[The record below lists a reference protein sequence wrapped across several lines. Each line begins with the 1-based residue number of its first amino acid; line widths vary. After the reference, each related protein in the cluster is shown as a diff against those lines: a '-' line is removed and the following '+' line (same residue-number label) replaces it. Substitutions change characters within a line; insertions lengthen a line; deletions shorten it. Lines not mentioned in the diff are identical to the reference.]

1 MFFCQESSDPS
12 PDNWDRW
19 DDLCAWRLHGK
30 GGPNANQLGKKN
42 MSCPQIPE
50 RFRLVFHGPGGEI
63 GYLRIPN
70 EKDFLIWY
78 IVKSIVAV
86 WR

>member
-1 MFFCQESSDPS
+1 
-12 PDNWDRW
+12 
-19 DDLCAWRLHGK
+19 
-30 GGPNANQLGKKN
+30 

-63 GYLRIPN
+63 GYLRIPT

-86 WR
+86 GVEIDVAFQWAGKRTFVSWKLEQLHTAADTAQKFIVA